1 MTITS
6 YTSFVAALAGLSITG
21 VTRAY
26 TEPPRQLN
34 TADLPC
40 SYPSLP
46 SGSEALWTGD
56 AAGGWPT
63 MRADL
68 VVLVEP
74 WAQNTRSANYTATV
88 ALMDNI
94 GAVLRAAD
102 LARSRPRWT
111 IRTEVVSI
119 GDVPYWAV
127 ICTVEVSG

>member
-1 MTITS
+1 MAITS
-6 YTSFVAALAGLSITG
+6 YTSFVAALAALSITG

-46 SGSEALWTGD
+46 NGGENPITGEV
-56 AAGGWPT
+56 AGGWPVL
-63 MRADL
+63 RADL

-74 WAQNTRSANYTATV
+74 WAQNTRAANYTATV
-88 ALMDNI
+88 AMMDNVSV
-94 GAVLRAAD
+94 AMRAAD

-119 GDVPYWAV
+119 GDTPYWAV
-127 ICTVEVSG
+127 ICTAEANG